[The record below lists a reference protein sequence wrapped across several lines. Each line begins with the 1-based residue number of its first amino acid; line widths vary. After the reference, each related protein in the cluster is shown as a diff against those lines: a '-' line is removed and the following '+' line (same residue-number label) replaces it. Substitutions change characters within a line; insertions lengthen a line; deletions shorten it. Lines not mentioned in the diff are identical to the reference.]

1 MCAYQRCASPGPPGV
16 RVRPVYSHVADD
28 YDCPVCRG
36 LRGGDAS
43 AELIQASD
51 IVGRNEVVAAVVC
64 SHFLPGSP
72 GHVIVVPVRH
82 YENLYAMPQ
91 RGLHACIDMAQAV
104 ALAMK
109 VRYGAAGITMRQ
121 NNEPAGSQTVFHF
134 HLHVIPRY
142 EGDGYDNG
150 GAEYLASVEE
160 RGQWATRL
168 TAGGQLIRA
177 SASADDA

>member
-1 MCAYQRCASPGPPGV
+1 
-16 RVRPVYSHVADD
+16 VYSHVADD

-36 LRGGDAS
+36 LRGGDGS

-51 IVGRNEVVAAVVC
+51 IVGRNELAAAAVC
-64 SHFLPGSP
+64 THFLPGNP

-91 RGLHACIDMAQAV
+91 RDLHACIDMAQAV

-109 VRYGAAGITMRQ
+109 ARYGAAGITLRQ
-121 NNEPAGSQTVFHF
+121 NNEPAGSQTVFHS

-142 EGDGYDNG
+142 EGDGYDNDPG
-150 GAEYLASVEE
+150 EYLAAVDE
-160 RGQWATRL
+160 RARWAGRL
-168 TAGGQLIRA
+168 IAGGQLISAAA
-177 SASADDA
+177 SR

>member
-1 MCAYQRCASPGPPGV
+1 
-16 RVRPVYSHVADD
+16 VYSHVSDD

-36 LRGGDAS
+36 LRGGDGS

-51 IVGRNEVVAAVVC
+51 IVGRNELAAAALC
-64 SHFLPGSP
+64 PYFLPGNP

-82 YENLYAMPQ
+82 YESLYAMP
-91 RGLHACIDMAQAV
+91 RRDLHACIDMAQAV

-109 VRYGAAGITMRQ
+109 VGYDTAGITLRQ

-142 EGDGYDNG
+142 EGDGYGNG
-150 GAEYLASVEE
+150 SGEYLAGVEE
-160 RGQWATRL
+160 RARWATRL
-168 TAGGQLIRA
+168 IPGGQLRGG
-177 SASADDA
+177 SAP